1 MMTYL
6 LKRSPPMSD
15 SGEITQL
22 LGDLLRD
29 RPAAL
34 QQLMGLLQHD
44 LRRIAHAERVS
55 HAGPDTLS
63 TTVLVNEAFLR
74 FRQGALPDFADR
86 KHFFA
91 TAARAIRQILVDHAR
106 AKLAAKRGQGQA
118 ALPLDSAL
126 ELASEARDMDDVLHL
141 DRCLEALAVQLPR
154 AAQVVQLRY
163 FAGLSDIEIGE
174 LLEVNEITVRR
185 DWQKARGFLFQ
196 QLGAEP

>member
-1 MMTYL
+1 MRMQ
-6 LKRSPPMSD
+6 PPMSD

-34 QQLMGLLQHD
+34 QQLMGMLQHD
-44 LRRIAHAERVS
+44 LRRIAHAERAS

-74 FRQGALPDFADR
+74 FRQGALPEFNDR

-106 AKLAAKRGQGQA
+106 ARMANKRGQGQS
-118 ALPLDSAL
+118 ALPLDAAL
-126 ELASEARDMDDVLHL
+126 ETPVETRAMDEVLHL
-141 DRCLEALAVQLPR
+141 DRCLEELAAQLPR

-163 FAGLSDIEIGE
+163 FAGLSDIEIAE
-174 LLEVNEITVRR
+174 LLKVNAITVRR

-196 QLGAEP
+196 QLGPES

>member
-1 MMTYL
+1 MAAPHDRVLRSMRDADDITRL
-6 LKRSPPMSD
+6 L
-15 SGEITQL
+15 GQL
-22 LGDLLRD
+22 LSD

-44 LRRIAHAERVS
+44 LRRIAHAERAS
-55 HAGPDTLS
+55 HAGLDTLS
-63 TTVLVNEAFLR
+63 TTVRVNEAFLR

-106 AKLAAKRGQGQA
+106 AKLADKRGKGQA
-118 ALPLDSAL
+118 ALSMEAAL
-126 ELASEARDMDDVLHL
+126 ELPSEARALDEVLHL
-141 DRCLEALAVQLPR
+141 DRCLEALAAQLPR

-163 FAGLSDIEIGE
+163 FAGLSDVEIAE

-196 QLGAEP
+196 MLESAQ